1 MKLGGIGKTRLV
13 RALAESAQA
22 RGRNVLFARPGITL
36 DAAAVAQLP
45 EGDLVVIV
53 DDAHQTDVVLGPLLA
68 AALSRR
74 NLTVVLGTRP
84 GGVEYVRATAIRTD
98 LDLSQ
103 LAVLPNLPALG
114 EDDGLALAALAAGE
128 DSERTRRLAHATADS
143 PLETVVGGRL
153 LARGESGEGT
163 GEALR

>member
-1 MKLGGIGKTRLV
+1 M
-13 RALAESAQA
+13 
-22 RGRNVLFARPGITL
+22 
-36 DAAAVAQLP
+36 
-45 EGDLVVIV
+45 
-53 DDAHQTDVVLGPLLA
+53 
-68 AALSRR
+68 
-74 NLTVVLGTRP
+74 LGTRP